1 MGDDEALS
9 HLIGEIYDA
18 ALDPAKWP
26 SALAKS
32 AVFVGGQAAGL
43 LSKNPV
49 SQLGNAHFHVGVE
62 AEYIKL
68 YEEKYWKFD
77 PLVPLFFYDVGE
89 VTSRLDYV
97 ADAEFLEGRFHREW
111 AKPQGW
117 VDSASVILKNRP
129 RISRSSAS
137 CAAKHRGWW
146 TTRCAD
152 ASASSSPTCGEPC

>member
-1 MGDDEALS
+1 VRDDEELS

-26 SALAKS
+26 IALAKS
-32 AVFVGGQAAGL
+32 ALFVGGQAAGL

-49 SQLGNAHFHVGVE
+49 SQLGSAPLSRRCRRRFHQALRGKILEVRSVG
-62 AEYIKL
+62 A
-68 YEEKYWKFD
+68 
-77 PLVPLFFYDVGE
+77 LFFFDVGE

-117 VDSASVILKNRP
+117 VDSACVILEKSATNFA
-129 RISRSSAS
+129 ILSFLRSEAQ
-137 CAAKHRGWW
+137 GWR
-146 TTRCAD
+146 TTRCAG